1 MFYCN
6 SLNTYFTDFTDA
18 VNFLVSSRAVRRQQL
33 VRILE
38 VVSGSLLSYLSASAS
53 FFMLFELV
61 CKYEIKNKKLDIN
74 KS

>member
-18 VNFLVSSRAVRRQQL
+18 VKFLVSSRAVRRQQL
-33 VRILE
+33 VRIFE
-38 VVSGSLLSYLSASAS
+38 VVSGSLLSYLSAS
-53 FFMLFELV
+53 FFMLFELI